1 MKGCAQRATSEP
13 SPSRGGLG
21 GDGVWGCHSVRDNR
35 PAGAFPLRVTSN
47 RENRPASVRV
57 PLASLRAGYLLL
69 LVQEKDTPTATP
81 ARHPASRVRERRPG
95 FADSA
100 SCADGERARIPAR
113 APGGPPRPPFTVADG
128 DPGESGA
135 LLRAEANSR
144 VRAARGLCGREG
156 RAFGSPGSLLAAA
169 SARREG
175 PQGRREGS
183 RRVCRQRRTRCRQTP
198 ERARTVTRAG
208 CARDRG
214 LEGALLFGD
223 FLLGKQEKVT
233 RSQGCERKT
242 HGCGSVFAKEA
253 SPSKDKSESRP
264 REQTP

>member
-1 MKGCAQRATSEP
+1 MR
-13 SPSRGGLG
+13 
-21 GDGVWGCHSVRDNR
+21 
-35 PAGAFPLRVTSN
+35 F
-47 RENRPASVRV
+47 
-57 PLASLRAGYLLL
+57 PLASLRAGYFSL
-69 LVQEKDTPTATP
+69 LVQREVTKRKDTPTATP
-81 ARHPASRVRERRPG
+81 TRHPAPWIRERRPG

-100 SCADGERARIPAR
+100 SCADGERACIRAR
-113 APGGPPRPPFTVADG
+113 APGGPSRPPSTVADG
-128 DPGESGA
+128 DPGKSGA

-144 VRAARGLCGREG
+144 MRAARGLCGQEG

-169 SARREG
+169 SARRQG

-198 ERARTVTRAG
+198 ERARAVTRAG

-233 RSQGCERKT
+233 RSQGCEWNT
-242 HGCGSVFAKEA
+242 QGCGSVSTKRMT
-253 SPSKDKSESRP
+253 SPHTIP
-264 REQTP
+264 TQPAP